1 MKREYQAHGI
11 QLFLAPE
18 HRAALIQFMAKKG
31 LGQEYAA
38 LNLLNKAVYQE
49 QLITKE
55 VYEVYNYRY
64 SRKLVNDN
72 LEAKMSLEMRQEKQR
87 IEDMTR
93 KFKMVVDQWGDH
105 PDPLWRQ
112 RWLKVAEEWKD
123 RVPTAQLI
131 IELGAKQ

>member
-18 HRAALIQFMAKKG
+18 HRAALIQFMAKNG

-38 LNLLNKAVYQE
+38 LKLLNKAFYQE

-93 KFKMVVDQWGDH
+93 KFSMVLDQWEDH
-105 PDPLWRQ
+105 PDPLWRK
-112 RWLKVAEEWKD
+112 RWLAEAEKWKD
-123 RVPTAQLI
+123 KILQ
-131 IELGAKQ
+131 AKQVWALS